1 MTLNQLLFFSCGGGK
16 GGQETSSNAEEILNY
31 GFEYLQSV
39 YLIIPLGIQR
49 SRRNRIQ
56 AFVILVLV
64 G

>member
-1 MTLNQLLFFSCGGGK
+1 MTLNQLLFFFLWGGK
-16 GGQETSSNAEEILNY
+16 GGQETSSKAEEILSY
-31 GFEYLQSV
+31 RFEYLQSV
-39 YLIIPLGIQR
+39 YLITPPGIQR